1 VPIELKIEPPLIYII
16 LILEKFD
23 AIGIQEGKESH
34 INHVSKIFIKDVFT
48 LIINL

>member
-1 VPIELKIEPPLIYII
+1 MV

-23 AIGIQEGKESH
+23 AIAIQKGKESH
-34 INHVSKIFIKDVFT
+34 INQVSKIFIKVEFT